1 MTHAQ
6 RHPTLDELLAQMGE
20 SGARICDIDASEAG
34 AGNISVYIGWDI
46 EVRRHFPNEEDIT
59 LPDPAPALAGGTLL
73 VTGSGRRLRQIKDE
87 PLSAIG
93 AV

>member
-1 MTHAQ
+1 MATDQ
-6 RHPTLDELLAQMGE
+6 PRPTIDELIAQMGE

-34 AGNISVYIGWDI
+34 AGNISLYIGWDI
-46 EVRRHFPNEEDIT
+46 EVRRHFPNAEEIT